1 MMKCSGLACARILL
15 TASIGTLAVT
25 LAPPSVRGGVLLQ
38 GYYQQRNGAGVPSP
52 ADGAHPG
59 GDSPTDFWW
68 DHLAKQ
74 AKALREA
81 GFTALW
87 VPPVWKGA
95 SGTFSVGFD
104 VFDDYDLGSKNQKG
118 TLPTRYG
125 TREQLERCVAIF
137 RANGATIT
145 VDTGFGPNVKLHDYT
160 GHSGDVQTDGGGQ
173 ATIAIPRNTNGLGYV
188 CYSRDGIGGAFP
200 IEARDVTQDYEGA
213 GDLDIQPAD
222 NTAFVQVCRV
232 FVDSGQTIKGE
243 LRFDATGWTNDTSIT
258 LEIDGPG
265 GGKITS
271 RDFDKNT
278 AQGTSISANAAE
290 TGFYTWRIRSAGTPA
305 TNSRPAYKLTA
316 TYRAP
321 RELQAGQ

>member
-1 MMKCSGLACARILL
+1 MKPIIDNLIFIHEKIAA
-15 TASIGTLAVT
+15 GTT
-25 LAPPSVRGGVLLQ
+25 
-38 GYYQQRNGAGVPSP
+38 QQRFKNHDIFAFERLG
-52 ADGAHPG
+52 GAHLLVG
-59 GDSPTDFWW
+59 LNNNGD
-68 DHLAKQ
+68 
-74 AKALREA
+74 
-81 GFTALW
+81 
-87 VPPVWKGA
+87 
-95 SGTFSVGFD
+95 
-104 VFDDYDLGSKNQKG
+104 
-118 TLPTRYG
+118 
-125 TREQLERCVAIF
+125 
-137 RANGATIT
+137 NGATIT

-160 GHSGDVQTDGGGQ
+160 GHSGDIQTDGGGR
-173 ATIAIPRNTNGLGYV
+173 ATIAIPVNANGLGYV
-188 CYSRDGIGGAFP
+188 CYSREGIGGEFP
-200 IEARDVTQDYEGA
+200 VDARDVMQDYEGA
-213 GDLDIQPAD
+213 ADLDIPAAD